1 LRYHNAPSLGVADG
15 RACWRIVLGTAPIN
29 TEDHAVPQNVCG
41 AGPKLIKM
49 GSVNMLVADD
59 NLQTLEDVWAV
70 IEASTS
76 SRGPGSVAHMV

>member
-1 LRYHNAPSLGVADG
+1 
-15 RACWRIVLGTAPIN
+15 
-29 TEDHAVPQNVCG
+29 
-41 AGPKLIKM
+41 
-49 GSVNMLVADD
+49 MLVADD